1 MEEELDKKFN
11 AVFHINEVNYKFTL
25 TSLGCISQQSKFR
38 IVCVK
43 IMVNK
48 WFDRFVTL
56 CIILNSLLLASKEYD
71 DNYDA
76 SYKSNWN
83 EILDMIDNFF
93 TIIFLFEC
101 IVKIIAM
108 GFIKHKNAYL
118 RDYWNWM
125 DFFIVIISVVSLT
138 PGADQ
143 SSLKAFRTA
152 RILRP
157 LRSMH

>member
-1 MEEELDKKFN
+1 M
-11 AVFHINEVNYKFTL
+11 VNEVKHKFAFK
-25 TSLGCISQQSKFR
+25 SLNCMGEQNKFR
-38 IVCVK
+38 KLCVH

-48 WFDRFVTL
+48 WFDRFITL
-56 CIILNSLLLASKEYD
+56 CIILNSILLASKEYD
-71 DNYDA
+71 DKYDA

-83 EILDMIDNFF
+83 TVLDMIDNVF
-93 TIIFLFEC
+93 TVIFLFEC
-101 IVKIIAM
+101 VVKIIGM
-108 GFIKHKNAYL
+108 GFISHKKAYL
-118 RDYWNWM
+118 RDAWNWM
-125 DFFIVIISVVSLT
+125 DFLIVIISVVSLT